1 MTFPSEPTEEERISR
16 PIPCPECSSTQG
28 YTRVGKFRSQC
39 TNCNALLTNAEVG
52 RENQEPQ

>member
-1 MTFPSEPTEEERISR
+1 
-16 PIPCPECSSTQG
+16 
-28 YTRVGKFRSQC
+28 VGKFRSQC